1 MKLQKNKK
9 KTKAITT
16 PTPAVQVELVQ
27 PNPNPIKDIAAARK
41 PAPCVIFRENISI
54 PNLEEHA
61 RMAEKMDQPKMAIAT
76 GYQEDGTLNISVEEQ
91 ATFPDFMLKY
101 SMQHGCE
108 EAMDVLKA
116 ADDTVASTAI
126 TATRNVIFS
135 SLTTKINH
143 IIFTAMAQANK
154 VIIDELEKY
163 SPELRSKVA
172 TTVENSINSNYGM
185 PCAVYNGDVSVG
197 SNGGVHSLGNI
208 IANCKPSDENVD
220 AVKKSLSMWLDNYM
234 IKAYDNIMQIIMQK
248 IYSSSMDIIQA
259 DAIYSAIE
267 EFACDVF
274 KCYGTHIHNLL
285 GDLTKDVIFAQ
296 MHAYPNAKVR
306 GCRSYYIDDYDE

>member
-9 KTKAITT
+9 KGNAITQ
-16 PTPAVQVELVQ
+16 PTPKVEADVVQ
-27 PNPNPIKDIAAARK
+27 PESNPIKDMAAARK
-41 PAPCVIFRENISI
+41 PAPCVVFREDFHI

-61 RMAEKMDQPKMAIAT
+61 AMKEMMAPPKMAIAT

-108 EAMDVLKA
+108 EAMDMLKA

-126 TATRNVIFS
+126 NNTRNVIFS

-143 IIFTAMAQANK
+143 IVFTAMAQAKK
-154 VIIDELEKY
+154 VIVDELEKY
-163 SPELRSKVA
+163 SPELRNEVA
-172 TTVENSINSNYGM
+172 AIVGDRAKSSYGM
-185 PCAVYNGDVSVG
+185 QCAIYNEDVSVA
-197 SNGGVHSLGNI
+197 SNGGMYSLGNV

-234 IKAYDNIMQIIMQK
+234 IKEYDGIMQIIMQK
-248 IYSSSMDIIQA
+248 VYSSPMDITQA
-259 DAIYSAIE
+259 DAVYSTIE

-274 KCYGTHIHNLL
+274 KCYGTPIHNSLDEL
-285 GDLTKDVIFAQ
+285 AKDVIFAQ
-296 MHAYPNAKVR
+296 MCAYPNAMVR
-306 GCRSYYIDDYDE
+306 TRSGCICGFEE